1 MDSLFLN
8 RRGLLNYFTRNK
20 KVLWLKS
27 LPQVRRRK
35 ILRSYIRLIKLAK
48 VAFWGSPLYIIMLI
62 LIHKYDSA
70 EFFQA
75 SVLGILMYL
84 ILLRDFLYRKF
95 LLKELDELEVGESQ

>member
-1 MDSLFLN
+1 
-8 RRGLLNYFTRNK
+8 
-20 KVLWLKS
+20 
-27 LPQVRRRK
+27 
-35 ILRSYIRLIKLAK
+35 
-48 VAFWGSPLYIIMLI
+48 MLI